1 LLYLSSVIDERK
13 NDTVSSKE
21 FKKLVNES
29 LASKTI
35 TENPKL
41 DNIRKIW
48 KEVNNLTYSKE
59 KSIIKQLQDN
69 NIEKFRVVSDI
80 INTEIIKNKEL
91 SEKFKNI

>member
-1 LLYLSSVIDERK
+1 LYLSSVIDERK